1 MKASS
6 TIKSL
11 AVMIGFACVASAS
24 ETFSTTEEDGGVFPV
39 HAKIVSGQTVH
50 DSIVPGSVQFIA
62 GDHVWTDDGTGIL
75 VFTNPSSPGPNCSGS
90 GKILY
95 PSGAWSLVISPSMAE
110 SVPITIRYSFYT
122 NKNEIVSSQTV
133 SEGGSSFASGVTT
146 ASGLTSCDNLV
157 TGSVQIVA
165 GDHVWN
171 DDGTG
176 TLVFECSCPIVVNVT
191 NEAVGTVTSHSQEF
205 QLVGNTITPGSM
217 TVQAGSYLF
226 HDEGNGKL
234 ICASTTASGAVNY
247 SAGSIVLVFSGA
259 WPSGQ
264 PVYVSYEW
272 RKKDDYSGSG
282 KILYPSGAWS
292 LMISP
297 SMAESVPIT
306 IRYSH
311 YVDAGINEPATRI
324 SVSVTNIVLHY
335 VTSSIQSGAVTPPME
350 SGIVN
355 VVTEV
360 GSVHALAIS
369 SDWAKQY
376 PGFKDRYGD
385 DFGAAIVA
393 QNGKRDG
400 AGNPMFVWQDYV
412 AGTDPTDAE
421 SVFRA
426 SITFDRETGNPVVSW
441 TPELTPEE
449 AVKRTYTVFGKVH
462 LNDSDWTVVNGNAAS
477 YNFFKVRVEM
487 KHP

>member
-1 MKASS
+1 MEEMKASS

-95 PSGAWSLVISPSMAE
+95 PSGAWSLV
-110 SVPITIRYSFYT
+110 
-122 NKNEIVSSQTV
+122 
-133 SEGGSSFASGVTT
+133 
-146 ASGLTSCDNLV
+146 
-157 TGSVQIVA
+157 
-165 GDHVWN
+165 
-171 DDGTG
+171 
-176 TLVFECSCPIVVNVT
+176 
-191 NEAVGTVTSHSQEF
+191 
-205 QLVGNTITPGSM
+205 
-217 TVQAGSYLF
+217 
-226 HDEGNGKL
+226 
-234 ICASTTASGAVNY
+234 
-247 SAGSIVLVFSGA
+247 
-259 WPSGQ
+259 
-264 PVYVSYEW
+264 
-272 RKKDDYSGSG
+272 
-282 KILYPSGAWS
+282 
-292 LMISP
+292 ISP